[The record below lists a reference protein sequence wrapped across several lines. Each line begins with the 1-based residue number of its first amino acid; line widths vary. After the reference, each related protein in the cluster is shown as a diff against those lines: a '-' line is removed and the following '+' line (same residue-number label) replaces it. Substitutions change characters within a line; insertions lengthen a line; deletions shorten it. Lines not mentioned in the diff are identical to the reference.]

1 MTEKPFYKSKKWW
14 MTMLAVAI
22 PFGLTKVG
30 VNLTPDQQQAIIM
43 PMIAYVIGQGVADAG
58 KHKVKGE

>member
-1 MTEKPFYKSKKWW
+1 
-14 MTMLAVAI
+14 MLAVAI